1 MKNLTLASIMGME
14 IPRDLISGPQLFT
27 VENLEES
34 PAALLIRRRNLHRIS
49 FKPMLAM
56 SVRCDAAN
64 MQVHFC
70 G

>member
-49 FKPMLAM
+49 FKPMLTM
-56 SVRCDAAN
+56 SEPCDAAN